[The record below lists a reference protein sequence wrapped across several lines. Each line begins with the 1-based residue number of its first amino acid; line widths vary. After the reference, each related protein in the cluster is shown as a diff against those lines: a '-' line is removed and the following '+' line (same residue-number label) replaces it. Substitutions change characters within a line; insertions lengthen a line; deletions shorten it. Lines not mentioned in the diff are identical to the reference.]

1 MSAQNDFDGIKYREE
16 RKSPLVF
23 RILFSGLILW
33 GVGFSGYFLLGGWSS
48 VGEFAAKKQAKSER
62 LVKAVVPGTAA
73 FPHREGELKQYLAV
87 GKTVFA
93 ERCAS
98 CHGPDAKGLIGPDL
112 TRKDFKYGKSEMALL
127 ETISKGRAG
136 GMPAFANELSHEQL
150 EGVVRYILSL

>member
-23 RILFSGLILW
+23 RILFYGLIIW
-33 GVGFSGYFLLGGWSS
+33 GVVFSGYFLLGGWSS

-62 LVKAVVPGTAA
+62 LAKAVVPGTAA
-73 FPHREGELKQYLAV
+73 LLHREGELKQYLAT

-98 CHGPDAKGLIGPDL
+98 CHGPDAKGVIGPDL
-112 TRKDFKYGKSEMALL
+112 TRKDFKYGKSETALL
-127 ETISKGRAG
+127 ESISKGREG

>member
-1 MSAQNDFDGIKYREE
+1 MSEQNDFDGIKYREE

-23 RILFSGLILW
+23 RILFFGLIIW
-33 GVGFSGYFLLGGWSS
+33 GVGFSAYFLLGGWSS
-48 VGEFAAKKQAKSER
+48 QAEFAAKKLAKSD
-62 LVKAVVPGTAA
+62 LLAKATVPETATL
-73 FPHREGELKQYLAV
+73 PHREGELKQYLV
-87 GKTVFA
+87 MGKTVFA

-112 TRKDFKYGKSEMALL
+112 TRKDFKYGKSETALV

-136 GMPAFANELSHEQL
+136 GMPPFELSHEQL

>member
-1 MSAQNDFDGIKYREE
+1 MSPQNDFDGIKYREE
-16 RKSPLVF
+16 RKSPLIF
-23 RILFSGLILW
+23 RILFYGLIIW

-62 LVKAVVPGTAA
+62 LAKAVVPGTAA
-73 FPHREGELKQYLAV
+73 LPHREGELKQYIAM

-93 ERCAS
+93 ERCAP
-98 CHGPDAKGLIGPDL
+98 CHAPDAKGLIGPDL
-112 TRKDFKYGKSEMALL
+112 TRKDFKYGKSETALV

>member
-23 RILFSGLILW
+23 RILFYGLIIW

-73 FPHREGELKQYLAV
+73 LLHREGELKQYLAM

-112 TRKDFKYGKSEMALL
+112 TRKDFKYGKSETALL
-127 ETISKGRAG
+127 ETITKGRAG
-136 GMPAFANELSHEQL
+136 GMPPFANELSHEQL

>member
-23 RILFSGLILW
+23 RMLFYGLIVW

-48 VGEFAAKKQAKSER
+48 VGEFAAKKQAKSEQ
-62 LVKAVVPGTAA
+62 LAKAVVPGTAA
-73 FPHREGELKQYLAV
+73 LPHREGDLKQYLAM

-112 TRKDFKYGKSEMALL
+112 TRKDFKYGKSETALL
-127 ETISKGRAG
+127 ETIAKGRAG